1 MTITDIYNEIYT
13 LTDSDSV
20 SYPTASILR
29 RINAALE
36 EIVGKI
42 IGLDGTWQ
50 FDDSNF
56 TDFPIGVTD
65 LVNSQNDYAFD
76 VAMLSIERV
85 EILNKDGIWRLL
97 SPIDKSH
104 IDGAISEYRKT
115 DGIPEEYDKQGASI
129 LLYPAPDNGVSVT
142 LTAGLKVYFQR
153 TASIF
158 TAAQV
163 TTGTKVPGFASP
175 FHILLCYKAALPFC
189 LSYKKDRVVLY
200 EKKIMD
206 LDKDLIKFYSLSE
219 KDTRKIISNK
229 SISFR

>member
-1 MTITDIYNEIYT
+1 MTITDINLET
-13 LTDSDSV
+13 RALCDADST
-20 SYPTASILR
+20 SYPDAILLR
-29 RINAALE
+29 RINAASE

-56 TDFPIGVTD
+56 TDFPIGITD
-65 LVNSQNDYAFD
+65 LVNSQSDYDFD
-76 VAMLSIERV
+76 VAMLSVERV
-85 EILNKDGIWRLL
+85 EVLDKDGIWHLL
-97 SPIDKSH
+97 SLIDKSQ
-104 IDGAISEYRKT
+104 IDGAMVEYRKI
-115 DGIPEEYDKQGASI
+115 DGLPDEYDKQGSSI
-129 LLYPAPDNGVSVT
+129 FLYPSPDNGVKVT

-175 FHILLCYKAALPFC
+175 FHIILCYMAALPYCMSF
-189 LSYKKDRVVLY
+189 KKDRVALY

-206 LDKDLIKFYSLSE
+206 LEKDLIKFYSLRE
-219 KDTRKIISNK
+219 KDKRKIMTNKPIS
-229 SISFR
+229 SR